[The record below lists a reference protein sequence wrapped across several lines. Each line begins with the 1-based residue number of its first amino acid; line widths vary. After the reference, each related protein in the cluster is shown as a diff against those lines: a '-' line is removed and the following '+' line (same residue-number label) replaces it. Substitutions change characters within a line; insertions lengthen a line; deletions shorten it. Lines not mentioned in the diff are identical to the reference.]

1 MNCTVAVSVLVSL
14 DHMLSSMTSRRYMVD
29 LRDRVSLAGNCCLG
43 QVRCSRGCIH
53 SNIATMS
60 RVHLSSV
67 GRATV
72 SQMRR
77 DVYPCCTVR
86 GPGHV
91 VALSLLLLLL
101 VARLILAQRL
111 LFLDRVVDVGWRW
124 ASRFGRFDGT
134 SAVSGSLTTCVSA
147 RLLA

>member
-1 MNCTVAVSVLVSL
+1 MNCTVAVSMLVSL
-14 DHMLSSMTSRRYMVD
+14 DHMLSSMTSRRSMVD
-29 LRDRVSLAGNCCLG
+29 SRDRVSLAGNCCLG
-43 QVRCSRGCIH
+43 QVGCSRGCIH

-60 RVHLSSV
+60 RVYLSSV

-72 SQMRR
+72 PQMRR

-91 VALSLLLLLL
+91 VVLSLLLLLA
-101 VARLILAQRL
+101 ARQILAQRL
-111 LFLDRVVDVGWRW
+111 LFLGRVVDVGWRW